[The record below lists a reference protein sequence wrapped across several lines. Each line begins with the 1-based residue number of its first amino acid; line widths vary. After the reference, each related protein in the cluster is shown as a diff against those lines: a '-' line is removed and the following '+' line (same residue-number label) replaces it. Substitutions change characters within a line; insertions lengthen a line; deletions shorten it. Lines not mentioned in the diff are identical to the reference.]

1 MIISVLKVILHNNWH
16 NKAVMVTKFTLQIPF
31 KNMCWRNGPCI
42 SSQHDEHLLRCLVRL
57 LRLVSIREGDIPQ
70 LFSGVKENIKLKMLC
85 EYGPGSSTLGP
96 AHLTP
101 FNAPKGITWTTI
113 PQDASMKTALASTL
127 HIPSRS
133 IRSVFAPNHHRLF
146 RPDPIPEPAI
156 PSPHPSQDLQED
168 ISLSASTYPTASLQS
183 QSPVYLNEYDPEH
196 PALFQTTNPEGL
208 PLLYHP
214 IGLDNFLGP
223 KDLLSDVLCES
234 ELEDL
239 NNNVVKQPLDFT
251 ALLLDP
257 YELSLP

>member
-1 MIISVLKVILHNNWH
+1 MVSVSQ
-16 NKAVMVTKFTLQIPF
+16 A
-31 KNMCWRNGPCI
+31 NMRSICFI
-42 SSQHDEHLLRCLVRL
+42 ALFV
-57 LRLVSIREGDIPQ
+57 LVSIREGGIPQ
-70 LFSGVKENIKLKMLC
+70 LFSGVKENIKLMMLC

-101 FNAPKGITWTTI
+101 FKAPKGITWTTI
-113 PQDASMKTALASTL
+113 PQDASIKTALALASTL
-127 HIPSRS
+127 HIPSIS

-156 PSPHPSQDLQED
+156 PSPRPMKENQPSQDLQED

-183 QSPVYLNEYDPEH
+183 PSPVYLNEYDSEH